1 MVKKLLVLGDS
12 FCHGVGTVSAFK
24 DPRNIE
30 FAFGSYVA
38 KHLNLGYENLAEPGS
53 SVLRTVENGY
63 HYLHTHKNDI
73 DTVMIGWTMP
83 NRIGIYN
90 NNAMLQILPS
100 YILLG
105 NNSDD
110 DVFVEYQNN
119 VKFITDKNNQ
129 RYLKVLPELHRLI
142 IDNNFFHQAA
152 SSLMYVEL
160 FRTWLVSQKIKY
172 YDFSVFGYNYN
183 TCLSASFKDVMP
195 LNRHPTI
202 TEQKK
207 FADILIEQL

>member
-1 MVKKLLVLGDS
+1 MKLLVLGDS
-12 FCHGVGTVSAFK
+12 FCHGIGTVSVFK

-30 FAFGSYVA
+30 LAFGSYVA
-38 KHLNLGYENLAEPGS
+38 RHLNLEYENLSEPGS

-63 HYLHTHKNDI
+63 NYLQQHKQHV
-73 DTVMIGWTMP
+73 DTVLIGWTMP
-83 NRIGIYN
+83 NRIGIHN
-90 NNAMLQILPS
+90 NDAMLQILPS

-129 RYLKVLPELHRLI
+129 QYLKVLPELHKLI
-142 IDNNFFHQAA
+142 THNDFFEQSTA
-152 SSLMYVEL
+152 SMMYVEL
-160 FRTWLVSQKIKY
+160 FKTWLTAQKIKY

-183 TCLSASFKDVMP
+183 TRLTVSFNDVMKP
-195 LNRHPTI
+195 VRHPTAE
-202 TEQKK
+202 EQKK
-207 FADILIEQL
+207 FANILIQQL

>member
-1 MVKKLLVLGDS
+1 MKLLVLGDS
-12 FCHGVGTVSAFK
+12 FCHGIGTVSAFK

-30 FAFGSYVA
+30 LAFGSYVA
-38 KHLNLGYENLAEPGS
+38 RHLNLEYENLSEPGS

-63 HYLHTHKNDI
+63 NYLQQHKQHV
-73 DTVMIGWTMP
+73 DTVLIGWTMP

-90 NNAMLQILPS
+90 NDAMLQILPS

-129 RYLKVLPELHRLI
+129 QYLKVLPELHKLI
-142 IDNNFFHQAA
+142 IHNDFFEQSAA
-152 SSLMYVEL
+152 SIMYVEL
-160 FRTWLVSQKIKY
+160 FKTWLDAQKIKY

-183 TCLSASFKDVMP
+183 TRLTVSFNDVMKP
-195 LNRHPTI
+195 VRHPTAE
-202 TEQKK
+202 EQKK